1 LGKIFHGEI
10 SMTKRPGTPPLTLV
24 DSAKTLITPPRALGQ
39 HGMNLWNGVLAEFD
53 IRDRAGLELLSQA
66 AACLD
71 RAEGLA
77 AQIDAD
83 GMVLRTRTGVRSHPA
98 IRDETQCRA
107 ACVRILEKLGIT
119 REELRPM
126 AGRPPAGWRG

>member
-1 LGKIFHGEI
+1 
-10 SMTKRPGTPPLTLV
+10 MTKGAGKPPLTLV
-24 DSAKTLITPPRALGQ
+24 DPASTLVAPPRQLGP
-39 HGMNLWNGVLAEFD
+39 HGLSLWTGVLAEFD

-77 AQIDAD
+77 EQINAD
-83 GMVLRTRTGVRSHPA
+83 GTVIRTRAGVRSHPA
-98 IRDETQCRA
+98 IKDETACRT

-126 AGRPPAGWRG
+126 AGRPPQRWGG